1 MPQTKKSFTDYEG
14 FVEKFKPKLT
24 TDDCYT
30 PPAVYDTVLQWLR
43 ENADIEGREIVRPFY
58 PGGDFENFDYPEG
71 CVVVDN
77 PPFSIY
83 SKIVRFYI
91 ARGIRFFLFAPA
103 LTTFVRNADYTTIIA
118 NVKVTYENGAKVS
131 TSFATNLF
139 DYRFWLCGELRRRIK
154 AAQPAGKTRR
164 GCLLPDTVL
173 SSARLHYYINDNS
186 DFRVGKDEAT
196 IPRAGIKAQMKVFG
210 SCVIVGRHIAARL
223 KAERE
228 RIEKEQIL
236 REIAVFR
243 NAKAASINKM
253 NEERDA
259 NVYLLDD
266 EEKSEIEQH
275 TTKP

>member
-1 MPQTKKSFTDYEG
+1 MSQSKKSFTDYEG
-14 FVEKFKPKLT
+14 FVEKFKTKLT

-43 ENADIEGREIVRPFY
+43 ENTDIEGREIVRPFY

-83 SKIVRFYI
+83 SKVVRFYI
-91 ARGIRFFLFAPA
+91 ARGIRFFLFAPN

-118 NVKVTYENGAKVS
+118 NVIVTYENGAKVN
-131 TSFATNLF
+131 TNFATNLF

-154 AAQPAGKTRR
+154 TAQPAGKTLR
-164 GCLLPDTVL
+164 GSLLPDTVL
-173 SSARLHYYINDNS
+173 SSARLDFYINDNS

-196 IPRAGIKAQMKVFG
+196 IPRASIKSQKVFG
-210 SCVIVGRHIAARL
+210 CCVLVGRHIAARL
-223 KAERE
+223 KTERE
-228 RIEKEQIL
+228 RIEKERIQK
-236 REIAVFR
+236 EIAAFR
-243 NAKAASINKM
+243 DAKAASIKKLS
-253 NEERDA
+253 EEKYA

-266 EEKSEIEQH
+266 EEKAEIEQL
-275 TTKP
+275 TKP

>member
-1 MPQTKKSFTDYEG
+1 MSQSKKSFTDYEG
-14 FVEKFKPKLT
+14 FVEKFKTKLT

-58 PGGDFENFDYPEG
+58 PGGDFENFDYPDG

-91 ARGIRFFLFAPA
+91 ARGIRFFLFAPC
-103 LTTFVRNADYTTIIA
+103 LSTFVRNADYTTIIA
-118 NVKVTYENGAKVS
+118 NVHVTYENGAKVN
-131 TSFATNLF
+131 TNFVTNLF

-154 AAQPAGKTRR
+154 AVQPAGKTLR
-164 GCLLPDTVL
+164 GCLLPNTVL
-173 SSARLHYYINDNS
+173 SSARLTYYINDNS

-196 IPRAGIKAQMKVFG
+196 IPRAGIKAQKVFG
-210 SCVIVGRHIAARL
+210 SCVLVGRHIAARL

-236 REIAVFR
+236 RAVAAFR
-243 NAKAASINKM
+243 AAKATSIEKTSR
-253 NEERDA
+253 EEDA

-266 EEKSEIEQH
+266 EENAEIEQL
-275 TTKP
+275 TKP

>member
-14 FVEKFKPKLT
+14 FVEKFKTKLT

-91 ARGIRFFLFAPA
+91 ARGIRFFLFAPG
-103 LTTFVRNADYTTIIA
+103 LTSFVRNADYTTIIA
-118 NVKVTYENGAKVS
+118 NAVVTYENGAKVN
-131 TSFATNLF
+131 TNFVTNLF

-154 AAQPAGKTRR
+154 TVQPAGKTQRVVR
-164 GCLLPDTVL
+164 QPDTAL
-173 SSARLHYYINDNS
+173 SSARLNYYINDNS

-196 IPRAGIKAQMKVFG
+196 IPRAGLKSHKVFG
-210 SCVIVGRHIAARL
+210 SCVLVGRHIAARL

-236 REIAVFR
+236 RAIAAFR
-243 NAKAASINKM
+243 DAKAASIKKM
-253 NEERDA
+253 NEEEYA

-266 EEKSEIEQH
+266 EEKAEIEQL
-275 TTKP
+275 TKP